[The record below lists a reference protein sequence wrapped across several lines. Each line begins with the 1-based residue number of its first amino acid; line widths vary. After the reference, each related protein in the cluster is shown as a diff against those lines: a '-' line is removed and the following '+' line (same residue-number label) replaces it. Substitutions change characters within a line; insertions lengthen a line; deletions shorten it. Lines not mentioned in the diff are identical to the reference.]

1 MKSFL
6 QSASWAQ
13 FQKDLGRQV
22 FQTEGPDFSY
32 LAILERNAVGP
43 YLYCPYGPVGTD
55 REALNS
61 ALESLQELAADQGAR
76 FIRVEP
82 VSATN
87 GATVESVSA
96 SLWRAGCLPA
106 PRDIQPSR
114 TWLVDLRPLE
124 DELLAAMKS
133 TNRNLH
139 RNIRKKGVSFSTSN
153 DPADIEILLRFLHQ
167 TAERS
172 KFKPQE
178 DTYLRTAAQALMP
191 SGDAT
196 LYVANLNDAPIGAA
210 LAFDSADTRT
220 YAHAALD
227 STHRKLSAGIPMVV
241 RMILDAKAKGLTTF
255 DMWGIAPENDPDH
268 PWAGFSYF
276 KKSFGGAAVEYPGTW
291 DLPVNKPV
299 YSAYTLARKAY
310 QQVGK
315 IRSRIATLQRSRTQS

>member
-22 FQTEGPDFSY
+22 FQVEEPDFNY
-32 LAILERNAVGP
+32 LAILERNAVGL
-43 YLYCPYGPVGTD
+43 YLYCPYGPVARD
-55 REALNS
+55 SKAFSS
-61 ALESLQELAADQGAR
+61 ALESLRELASGHGAR
-76 FIRVEP
+76 FIRIEP
-82 VSATN
+82 VSTTHGN
-87 GATVESVSA
+87 TVEFVSA
-96 SLWRAGCLPA
+96 LLRRAGCVPA

-114 TWLVDLRPLE
+114 TWLVDLHPPE

-139 RNIRKKGVSFSTSN
+139 RNIHKKGVSFSTSN
-153 DPADIEILLRFLHQ
+153 DPADIEILLQFLHQ

-172 KFKPQE
+172 NFKPQE
-178 DTYLRTAAQALMP
+178 DAYLRTAAQALMP
-191 SGDAT
+191 ERHAT
-196 LYVANLNDAPIGAA
+196 LYVANLDDVPIGAA
-210 LAFDSADTRT
+210 LVFDSADTRT

-241 RMILDAKAKGLTTF
+241 RMILDAKARNLTTF
-255 DMWGIAPENDPDH
+255 DMWGIAPDDDPDH

-276 KKSFGGAAVEYPGTW
+276 KKSFGGVAVEYPGTW

-310 QQVGK
+310 QQVRK
-315 IRSRIATLQRSRTQS
+315 ARNRIAALKQSRARS